1 MQRRFR
7 RWSATAWM
15 DRSVMRLHCPMFSVC
30 KSSKEWARRIRP
42 SSETWQALIES
53 CLRLESPWAT
63 YPRAWSSILSQKET
77 SREVMRDPPSA
88 RYAFIKTSLRQLS
101 CQLEWISY
109 HSCIRNVVAGSQI
122 QFSQGRH
129 FGKVLES
136 TVTDW
141 HTKRQVD
148 GFELSQAHRY
158 MLQRIIRKLLTI
170 LLKNKLIYTFVKLCR
185 QIFF

>member
-15 DRSVMRLHCPMFSVC
+15 DRSVMRLHCPMLSVC

-88 RYAFIKTSLRQLS
+88 RYAFMKTWLRQLS
-101 CQLEWISY
+101 CQLDK
-109 HSCIRNVVAGSQI
+109 N
-122 QFSQGRH
+122 
-129 FGKVLES
+129 
-136 TVTDW
+136 
-141 HTKRQVD
+141 
-148 GFELSQAHRY
+148 GFLTIPASEMLSQDRKFSSRKEGILARY
-158 MLQRIIRKLLTI
+158 LSPLS
-170 LLKNKLIYTFVKLCR
+170 LIDTQNDRLMDLSWVKPIDTCFNASSESFWQSFWKR
-185 QIFF
+185 N